1 MVSLAPPPPASGVR
15 AHGLS
20 RGAAAPELDVPATPD
35 GNRIK
40 LADQRGSPV
49 VLVFYPGDFTP
60 VCTGELGL
68 FNELLPDLQAF
79 GAKVFAISC
88 DSLWSHIAYAK
99 ELNLRIPLLTDFH
112 PKGEVCGRFD
122 VYRDDIG
129 TAERALFVLDSDG
142 RIFWSHLS
150 PIEINPGA
158 DGVLVALE
166 QLTGRELALPTPQA
180 EAEAEPQPHPQPHEQ
195 ETRP

>member
-1 MVSLAPPPPASGVR
+1 MLLAPPPPASGVQ

-20 RGAAAPELDVPATPD
+20 RGTAAPELDLPATPD

-40 LADQRGSPV
+40 LADQRGAPV

-60 VCTGELGL
+60 VCSGELSL
-68 FNELLPDLQAF
+68 FNELLPELQAF
-79 GAKVFAISC
+79 GATVLAISC
-88 DSLWSHIAYAK
+88 DSLWSHVAYAR

-112 PKGEVCGRFD
+112 PKGEVCRRYD

-129 TAERALFVLDSDG
+129 TAERALFVLDGDG
-142 RIFWSHLS
+142 RIFWSHVS

-166 QLTGRELALPTPQA
+166 QLTGKELEPAPTTPES
-180 EAEAEPQPHPQPHEQ
+180 EAEAQPRPQPRGREA
-195 ETRP
+195 RP

>member
-1 MVSLAPPPPASGVR
+1 MVLQAPPPPASGVQ

-20 RGAAAPELDVPATPD
+20 RGTAAPELDIPATPD

-40 LADQRGSPV
+40 LADQRGSPA
-49 VLVFYPGDFTP
+49 VLVFYPGDFAP

-68 FNELLPDLQAF
+68 FNELLPELQAF

-112 PKGEVCGRFD
+112 PKGEVCRRFD

-142 RIFWSHLS
+142 RIFWSHVS

-158 DGVLVALE
+158 DGVLGALE
-166 QLTGRELALPTPQA
+166 QLTGKDLEPALAETQQRP
-180 EAEAEPQPHPQPHEQ
+180 EPREQ
-195 ETRP
+195 EARP